1 MITKKLEQERYR
13 YTRHVRSE
21 LHERINHVVQRS
33 RDLPSLYPDV
43 TIANTTLLSGMPAWI
58 DSRSYSKER
67 MVNDHHPV
75 STSAT
80 NGS

>member
-43 TIANTTLLSGMPAWI
+43 TIETPLWI
-58 DSRSYSKER
+58 RFYNGYT
-67 MVNDHHPV
+67 VG
-75 STSAT
+75 STRW
-80 NGS
+80 